1 MSQKRVFW
9 LAMINLAL
17 LIAASIYSIIAKDWE
32 VLKVNIPLLGR
43 YSFRY
48 NIYGASI
55 HLMCFTGYFL
65 LMGKMITSTSNSHTE
80 NILDDNE

>member
-9 LAMINLAL
+9 LAIINLVIV
-17 LIAASIYSIIAKDWE
+17 IASSVYSVEAEDWE

-48 NIYGASI
+48 NIYGSSI
-55 HLMCFTGYFL
+55 HLMCFTGYL
-65 LMGKMITSTSNSHTE
+65 LLIGKMITSTSNSHTE
-80 NILDDNE
+80 DILDNNE